1 MHCAGNFPGQPANN
15 TDMPKLLSSLTT
27 VFSSAIRNRL
37 RTPVRAIARSIGFD
51 VVPYKPQPDAA
62 MVSFELLLKLRN
74 AMEDVHDKS
83 DRQFLLDCA
92 KHIGDSKSQ
101 LLQDLFALHV
111 LDQKRSGFFVEF
123 GSTNGVNLSN
133 THILEMKFG
142 WNGILAEPARCWAAA
157 LQTNRRCAIDLR
169 CVWTT
174 TGEKLRFLE
183 ASDAELSTI
192 DPFADRDAHSTTRMT
207 NEKYEV
213 ETISLTDLLRAH
225 NAPHQIDYLSID
237 TEGSEYSILSHFDFE
252 AFDISVVTVEHNY
265 VEKDRTQIQQ
275 LLTAKGYRRVF
286 EKFSQWDDWYV
297 KQTRGTVTG

>member
-1 MHCAGNFPGQPANN
+1 
-15 TDMPKLLSSLTT
+15 MPRLLSNPAAI
-27 VFSSAIRNRL
+27 VSSAIRNVL
-37 RTPVRAIARSIGFD
+37 RRPVRAIARSIGFD
-51 VVPYKPQPDAA
+51 VVPYKPQPDSA
-62 MVSFELLLKLRN
+62 MACFELLLKLRN
-74 AMEDVHDKS
+74 AMDEVRDKS

-101 LLQDLFALHV
+101 LLQDLFALHF
-111 LDQKRSGFFVEF
+111 LNHKRSGFFVEF

-133 THILEMKFG
+133 THILEMQFG

-169 CVWTT
+169 CVWIK

-213 ETISLTDLLRAH
+213 ETISLTDLLQAH
-225 NAPHQIDYLSID
+225 NAPYQIDYLSID
-237 TEGSEYSILSHFDFE
+237 TEGSEYPILSHFDFE
-252 AFDISVVTVEHNY
+252 AFDISVITVEHNY
-265 VEKDRTQIQQ
+265 VEKDRNQIQQ

-297 KQTRGTVTG
+297 KEAR